1 MSFERKLRMMR
12 VDLFSTLL
20 ISNSIHFVEKEHES
34 QMIKEG
40 IVEFS
45 KKNRA
50 KCLKAIKVLDDEQG
64 GKLHDWQD
72 MLYYKC
78 YLNQLT
84 DVHVENASEKDF
96 QSFSRGENKE
106 GLFVY
111 ANYLVPGIHKFLIYC
126 PTS

>member
-34 QMIKEG
+34 QTIKAG

-50 KCLKAIKVLDDEQG
+50 KCLKAINVID
-64 GKLHDWQD
+64 KLVDWHDI
-72 MLYYKC
+72 LYDKC